1 MNKSDIKIGKS
12 IENIEGNI
20 AYVDKILKDGRIRI
34 YMNGKREYLLEES
47 LQYWKP
53 MNPIRNGRI
62 VSDITFAVRFK
73 QFLKWIPKDWWM
85 SQCHYFEEYEYM
97 MMVAEDLLE
106 HQINTVTDEN
116 EIKYFE
122 NLNLL

>member
-12 IENIEGNI
+12 IEDIEGNI
-20 AYVDKILKDGRIRI
+20 AYVDKILKNGKIRI
-34 YMNGKREYLLEES
+34 YMNGKREYLSEES

-73 QFLKWIPKDWWM
+73 QFLKWIPKNWWM

-97 MMVAEDLLE
+97 MMVAEELLE

-122 NLNLL
+122 NLNLS

>member
-1 MNKSDIKIGKS
+1 MNKSDVKIGKS
-12 IENIEGNI
+12 IENIEGDI

-34 YMNGKREYLLEES
+34 CMNGRREYLLEES

-62 VSDITFAVRFK
+62 VNDITFAVRFK
-73 QFLKWIPKDWWM
+73 QFLKWIPENWWM
-85 SQCHYFEEYEYM
+85 SQPHYFEEYEYM
-97 MMVAEDLLE
+97 MMIAEELLE

-116 EIKYFE
+116 EIKYFK

>member
-1 MNKSDIKIGKS
+1 MNKSDIKIGKP
-12 IENIEGNI
+12 IENIEGDI

-34 YMNGKREYLLEES
+34 CMNGKREYLLEES

-73 QFLKWIPKDWWM
+73 QFLKWIPKNWWM

-97 MMVAEDLLE
+97 MMVAEELLE

>member
-1 MNKSDIKIGKS
+1 MNKSDVKIGKS
-12 IENIEGNI
+12 IENIEGDI
-20 AYVDKILKDGRIRI
+20 AYVDKILKNGRIRI
-34 YMNGKREYLLEES
+34 CMNGKREYLLEES

-62 VSDITFAVRFK
+62 VNDITFAVRFK
-73 QFLKWIPKDWWM
+73 QFLKWIPENWWM
-85 SQCHYFEEYEYM
+85 SQPHYFEEYEYM
-97 MMVAEDLLE
+97 MMIAEELLE

-116 EIKYFE
+116 EIKYFK

>member
-1 MNKSDIKIGKS
+1 MNKSDIKIGKP

-34 YMNGKREYLLEES
+34 CMNGRREYLLEES

-62 VSDITFAVRFK
+62 VNDITFAVRFK
-73 QFLKWIPKDWWM
+73 QFLKWIPENWWM
-85 SQCHYFEEYEYM
+85 SQPHYFEEYEYM
-97 MMVAEDLLE
+97 MMIAEELLE

-116 EIKYFE
+116 EIKYFK

>member
-12 IENIEGNI
+12 IENIEGDI
-20 AYVDKILKDGRIRI
+20 AYVDKILKDGKIRI
-34 YMNGKREYLLEES
+34 CMNGKREYLLEES

-73 QFLKWIPKDWWM
+73 QFLKWIPKNWWM

>member
-12 IENIEGNI
+12 IEDIEGNI
-20 AYVDKILKDGRIRI
+20 AYVDKILKNGRIRI
-34 YMNGKREYLLEES
+34 CMNGKREYLLEES

-62 VSDITFAVRFK
+62 VNDITFAVRFK
-73 QFLKWIPKDWWM
+73 QFLKWIPKNWWM

-97 MMVAEDLLE
+97 MMVAEELLE